1 MELAVGLEGVQWSQR
16 NRVRFA
22 SDKRLRGL
30 LRQLAHERSRFG
42 YQSQW
47 GLRRR

>member
-1 MELAVGLEGVQWSQR
+1 MELAARREGVQWAQR
-16 NRVRFA
+16 NRARFA

-42 YQSQW
+42 YRSQW
-47 GLRRR
+47 GLLQR